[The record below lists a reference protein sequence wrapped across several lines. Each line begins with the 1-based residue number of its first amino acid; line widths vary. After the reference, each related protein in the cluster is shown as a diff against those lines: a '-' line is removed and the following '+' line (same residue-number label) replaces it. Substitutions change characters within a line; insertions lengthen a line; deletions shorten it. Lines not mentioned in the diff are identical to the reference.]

1 MFTLPLDTRFRT
13 AISFRTYTGFE
24 NLQSIRERITY
35 HVLPSFHELLID
47 DLAGIVF
54 TGTNVNGLFNNSVRP
69 TSESPSS
76 TVLRLALFLASL
88 PGRRTGDDRQRG
100 HTWQGTVTD

>member
-1 MFTLPLDTRFRT
+1 MFALPLDTRFRT

-24 NLQSIRERITY
+24 NLPSIRERMTY

-47 DLAGIVF
+47 NLAGIVF
-54 TGTNVNGLFNNSVRP
+54 AGTNVNGLFDYGVRP

-88 PGRRTGDDRQRG
+88 PGRREGDDRQRG